1 MLLELRTTGDRLW
14 WWYSTV
20 VVRGAR
26 LAARLVVVLVVVV
39 VVELV
44 VCSSGCSRKS
54 FSLDDSQRGHGRHS
68 AKISNLWCRNRV
80 ACRTKNR
87 AGAIFFFL
95 LFFFSLLMW
104 RFLQIHISSEKK
116 KKVRIS
122 SDFAISYRGKSSRN
136 RVVRKSSPP
145 SRDGKGKPEEVQTRA
160 RTRTR
165 TRPASPRSARASP
178 RQERER
184 ERERSAQGD
193 HVLRRQVLGVSR
205 RKKGGK
211 KKPRDTSQH
220 NQSPDPRFPSSLL
233 DTARNTGRSP
243 RW

>member
-1 MLLELRTTGDRLW
+1 MSFVLRVVPENLFHLTTQHG
-14 WWYSTV
+14 
-20 VVRGAR
+20 
-26 LAARLVVVLVVVV
+26 
-39 VVELV
+39 
-44 VCSSGCSRKS
+44 
-54 FSLDDSQRGHGRHS
+54 RGHGRHS

-80 ACRTKNR
+80 VCRTKNR
-87 AGAIFFFL
+87 GRVR
-95 LFFFSLLMW
+95 FFFSFFSSDME
-104 RFLQIHISSEKK
+104 ISTEFSTSARKG
-116 KKVRIS
+116 RIS

-145 SRDGKGKPEEVQTRA
+145 SRDGKGKPEEVQTR
-160 RTRTR
+160 

-184 ERERSAQGD
+184 ERERSAQGN

-205 RKKGGK
+205 RKKEKK

-220 NQSPDPRFPSSLL
+220 NQSPDPRFPSSLH